1 MEADLSNFEKCLAN
15 LKDELAK
22 LKNWLANFENSL
34 ANFKDGLVHL
44 KDGLPNSEMEWSN
57 EYGFASCEEQGKKTK
72 QRNNHEYFV
81 S

>member
-34 ANFKDGLVHL
+34 ANFKDGLVNL
-44 KDGLPNSEMEWSN
+44 KEDGLPNSEMEWSN
-57 EYGFASCEEQGKKTK
+57 EYMGLPVVRIKNVKARKENKTK
-72 QRNNHEYFV
+72 E
-81 S
+81 